1 MRFLLHDCLAN
12 STRALRANWA
22 SRSLSLADAGRQWI
36 TAPNNYASC
45 ASVCPPPPAMVC
57 LSTLPIAKAG
67 ARAGSRRLGFLLHR
81 PLRERVPSYAGLD
94 RAETCEA
101 PAFNDCAVPEISS
114 AFKGFSAT
122 LADERL
128 SFPIPEGMPAFHSKM
143 LGIAVHAPVAGV
155 MLPVSHGNSANRR
168 LII

>member
-101 PAFNDCAVPEISS
+101 PPLMTVQYQKFRPLSKAFQPRSRTNAYPSPSLRGCRR
-114 AFKGFSAT
+114 FTQKC
-122 LADERL
+122 
-128 SFPIPEGMPAFHSKM
+128 
-143 LGIAVHAPVAGV
+143 LGLLY
-155 MLPVSHGNSANRR
+155 MRR
-168 LII
+168 LPASCCRSVMAIQLTGD